1 MLIVGC
7 RLRFNQTHIRNIY
20 FFSSL
25 GSMTEALLFQQDAFS
40 IFRGVSSGAEILMRQ
55 AHNVF
60 ARQEEFPNR

>member
-1 MLIVGC
+1 
-7 RLRFNQTHIRNIY
+7 
-20 FFSSL
+20 
-25 GSMTEALLFQQDAFS
+25 MTEALLFQQDAFS